1 VDLFEPGS
9 GSRVHDFTGG
19 IAPSGLVWTVP
30 IPDGAVVASPDGKQV
45 TVDVRDVAVI
55 DATTAGEVPATVS
68 FQITWRGRGRA
79 RDRGRGTAVSPTDPA
94 AFLGRFF
101 RARARGPFSGSTPDG
116 FSFQSGTKHRATS
129 LFAEVG
135 TEQTGALLPGA
146 IRCAA
151 CAGASSEW

>member
-30 IPDGAVVASPDGKQV
+30 IPDEAVVASPDGKQL
-45 TVDVRDVAVI
+45 TVDVHDVAVI
-55 DATTAGEVPATVS
+55 DATTSGEVPATVS
-68 FQITWRGRGRA
+68 FQMTWRGRGRA
-79 RDRGRGTAVSPTDPA
+79 RDRGRGTAVPATDPA

-101 RARARGPFSGSTPDG
+101 RARARGTFSGTAGG
-116 FSFQSGTKHRATS
+116 FSFQSSPKRRATS

-146 IRCAA
+146 VRCAA
-151 CAGASSEW
+151 CAAASSDW

>member
-1 VDLFEPGS
+1 MDLFEPGS

-30 IPDGAVVASPDGKQV
+30 IPDEAVVASADGKQL
-45 TVDVRDVAVI
+45 TVDVHDVAVI
-55 DATTAGEVPATVS
+55 DATPAGQVPATVS

-79 RDRGRGTAVSPTDPA
+79 RDRGRGAAESPTDPA
-94 AFLGRFF
+94 AFLGRIF
-101 RARARGPFSGSTPDG
+101 RARAHGTFSGTAGG
-116 FSFQSGTKHRATS
+116 FSFQSITKRGARS
-129 LFAEVG
+129 LFAELG

-151 CAGASSEW
+151 CAGTSSDW

>member
-19 IAPSGLVWTVP
+19 IAASGLVWTVP
-30 IPDGAVVASPDGKQV
+30 IPDGAVVASPDGKQL
-45 TVDVRDVAVI
+45 TADVHDVAVI
-55 DATTAGEVPATVS
+55 DATPAAEVPATVS

-79 RDRGRGTAVSPTDPA
+79 RDRGRGAAVSPTDPA
-94 AFLGRFF
+94 AFVGRFF
-101 RARARGPFSGSTPDG
+101 RARARGTFSGTAGG
-116 FSFQSGTKHRATS
+116 FSFQSSTKRGATS
-129 LFAEVG
+129 LFAELG